1 MTYKHQNSI
10 TKKMILYIDADAI
23 PTIAKGLIIKT
34 ANRTQT
40 MAVFVANRPVALPP
54 SPYVSCV
61 VVNAGFDVADHYIAL
76 HAHSGDIV
84 ITSDIALAYDALG
97 KNAIV
102 FDGRGVLFD
111 KETIAQKLAMRDFLD
126 TLRGSGMDK
135 RAMGQ
140 QSAYGSNDKKRL
152 GDALNRFVR

>member
-1 MTYKHQNSI
+1 
-10 TKKMILYIDADAI
+10 MILYVDADAI
-23 PTIAKGLIIKT
+23 PTIAKELIVKT

-40 MAVFVANRPVALPP
+40 PAVFVANRLVALPP

-61 VVNAGFDVADHYIAL
+61 VVDAGFDVADHYIAL
-76 HAHSGDIV
+76 HANQGDVV

-97 KNAIV
+97 KDAIV

-111 KETIAQKLAMRDFLD
+111 KQTIAQKLAMRDFLD